1 MSFVHLHVHS
11 QYSLLEGAIHVES
24 LIERVKALGMPAVA
38 LTDTHNLFGVVD
50 FYLAAKDAGIKPIIG
65 CELNVATPIG
75 NSGAQSGT
83 KGGLKFHH
91 LVVLCKNT
99 QGYENLCQMITK
111 SYKDCATLPRTSG
124 YWPKAWIDR
133 GALDR
138 YGDGLIVLS
147 GCLRGVLAAP
157 LIEGREEDA
166 LELAL
171 WLQKRFGEDFY
182 FELQDSGI
190 PEQAAVNETLSA
202 WSEKYGIKTV
212 ATNDCHYLKPEDAEA
227 HEILQCIEHG
237 RNLDFDRPE
246 SLVPNEYYF
255 KSQDEMK
262 ARFERFPD
270 AYARTMEIAE
280 KCQLAFKFK
289 DEQGRPIYHLP
300 KFRPSEIPPDAPFD
314 LLEYFRAQGREGL
327 KQRLEHPS
335 FVVKVGT
342 PGTPEFAERAK
353 PYFDRLEQE
362 LAMIERTGF
371 AGYFLIVS
379 DFIGWAK
386 KNAIPVG
393 PGRGSGAGSL
403 VAYSLKITDIDPI
416 EYNLLFER
424 FINPER
430 ISMPD
435 FDVDFCQDRRGEVI
449 KYVGQKYGQ
458 DNVCQI
464 ITFGKLQP
472 RAVIKDVGRVLGLSF
487 AESDAITKLLP
498 DDLDITIERAI
509 ESEERLRNLIE
520 SDPKIATII
529 RYARSL
535 EGLYRSAGM
544 HAAGVIITE
553 KPVVAYCPLYMGK
566 DGYVVSQFDKDYC
579 EKIGLIKFDFLGLK
593 TLTVI
598 DNAVKLIRET
608 AEKGTPEFD
617 LEHMNLRDPAV
628 FALISSGDTD
638 GVFQVE
644 SSGMKDLCMRI
655 QPNSIEDL
663 TAINALYRP
672 GPLGSGMVDDF
683 IERKHGR
690 IPTVYEVESLESI
703 LRDTY
708 GVILYQEQVMQIARE
723 LAGYSLGQADLLR
736 RAMGKKK
743 ADEMANHRDIFVQG
757 ALKKQIPEAK
767 AGGIFDLMAKFA
779 EYGFNKS
786 HSAAYAMLTYQT
798 AYLKTHYSS
807 EFMAALMTTEMDNT
821 DKITKYIND
830 TRSHG
835 LPILSPDVNFSQK
848 RFSVEWVDSPRGRI
862 KGIRFG
868 LEAIKGVGGVAVDCI
883 LEARLTSRFNNVLD
897 FVRRVP
903 TRKVNKKVVEALTLA
918 GAFDTIAEVNRASVF
933 ASLETLLEHAG
944 EEQEERELGQTSLFD
959 SFGSQEVKLHTPP
972 EALFKRE
979 EDWSLPKKLTQ
990 EKQVVGFY
998 VSGHPM
1004 DGWQKICEQWL
1015 GWSTERLKKF
1025 AEGKAQEK
1033 SAEKAKTAKAEAQGA
1048 LPGDPAPWGGGGGG
1062 GGRYQRAAKTEIKI
1076 AGLVSELREVTTKKG
1091 SRMAFGQLEDLEG
1104 RLEVVFFPESWAAN
1118 AATIQQSASDA
1129 TVLVLTCDLELGE
1142 EIPKLQVKSAEP
1154 AADAHKGRVQQVV
1167 VRLRLDEVNSGQLRD
1182 LKKSFIQFR
1191 GKCGVRLDFLDSSFK
1206 TWMDLPKTV
1215 GVNPSPQMV
1224 ASVNKIFGR
1233 DDVVRLN

>member
-24 LIERVKALGMPAVA
+24 LIERVKELGMPAVA
-38 LTDTHNLFGVVD
+38 LTDTHNLFGAVD
-50 FYLAAKDAGIKPIIG
+50 FYLAAKDAGVKPIIG
-65 CELNVATPIG
+65 CELNLATPTASAGAG
-75 NSGAQSGT
+75 NKGA
-83 KGGLKFHH
+83 LKFHH

-133 GALDR
+133 AALDR
-138 YGDGLIVLS
+138 WGDGLIVLS
-147 GCLRGVLAAP
+147 GCLRGALSAP

-190 PEQAAVNETLSA
+190 PEQTAVSETLSA
-202 WSEKYGIKTV
+202 WSEKYGVKTV
-212 ATNDCHYLKPEDAEA
+212 ATNDCHYLKASDAEA

-237 RNLDFDRPE
+237 RNLDFDRPQ
-246 SLVPNEYYF
+246 SLVPSEYYL
-255 KSQDEMK
+255 KSPEEMR
-262 ARFERFPD
+262 ARFERFPG
-270 AYARTMEIAE
+270 AVERTLEITE
-280 KCQLAFKFK
+280 KCQLEFKFK
-289 DEQGRPIYHLP
+289 DEKGRPIYHLP
-300 KFRPSEIPPDAPFD
+300 KFRPDDIAPDAPFD
-314 LLEYFRAQGREGL
+314 LLEYFRNQGREGL
-327 KQRLEHPS
+327 KQRLAHRS
-335 FVVKVGT
+335 FEIKVGL
-342 PGTPEFAERAK
+342 PGTPEFEERCK
-353 PYFDRLEQE
+353 PYWERLEQE
-362 LAMIERTGF
+362 TVMIERTGF
-371 AGYFLIVS
+371 AGYFLIVA

-386 KNAIPVG
+386 KNMIAVG

-416 EYNLLFER
+416 EFNLLFER

-498 DDLDITIERAI
+498 DDLDITIDSAI
-509 ESEERLRNLIE
+509 ESEERLRDLIE

-553 KPVVAYCPLYMGK
+553 KPVVSYCPLYMGK
-566 DGYVVSQFDKDYC
+566 DGNIVSQFDKDYC

-608 AEKGTPEFD
+608 EGSKDFD

-655 QPNSIEDL
+655 QPNSLEDL

-690 IPTVYEVESLESI
+690 TPTVYDVPALESI
-703 LRDTY
+703 LKDTY
-708 GVILYQEQVMQIARE
+708 GVILYQEQVMQISRE

-743 ADEMANHRDIFVQG
+743 ADEMANHRDIFIKG
-757 ALKKQIPEAK
+757 ALDKQIPEAK
-767 AGGIFDLMAKFA
+767 SGGIFDLMAKFA

-786 HSAAYAMLTYQT
+786 HSAAYGMLTYQT

-830 TRSHG
+830 TRAHNV
-835 LPILSPDVNFSQK
+835 PILSPDVNFSQK
-848 RFSVEWVDSPRGRI
+848 RFSVEWVDTAKGRV

-883 LEARLTSRFNNVLD
+883 LEARRESRFKNVLD

-918 GAFDTIAEVNRASVF
+918 GGFDTIAEVNRASVF
-933 ASLETLLEHAG
+933 ASLEKLLEHAG
-944 EEQEERELGQTSLFD
+944 EEQEERDLGQTSLFD

-1015 GWSTERLKKF
+1015 GWSTDRLKKF
-1025 AEGKAQEK
+1025 AESKAQDK
-1033 SAEKAKTAKAEAQGA
+1033 TAEKAKAAKAEAQ
-1048 LPGDPAPWGGGGGG
+1048 
-1062 GGRYQRAAKTEIKI
+1062 GRYQRAAKTEVRI

-1091 SRMAFGQLEDLEG
+1091 ARMAFGQLEDLEG
-1104 RLEVVFFPESWAAN
+1104 RLEVVFFPESWATN
-1118 AATIQQSASDA
+1118 AATIHQAAAEA
-1129 TVLVLTCDLELGE
+1129 TVLVLTCDIELGE
-1142 EIPKLQVKSAEP
+1142 ELPKLQVKSAEP
-1154 AADAHKGRVQQVV
+1154 AAEAHKGRVQQVV
-1167 VRLRLDEVNSGQLRD
+1167 VRLDLHEVNSGQLRD

-1191 GKCGVRLDFLDSSFK
+1191 GKCGVRLNFLDTGFT

-1215 GVNPSPQMV
+1215 GVDPSPQMV
-1224 ASVNKIFGR
+1224 AVVNKIFGR
-1233 DDVVRLN
+1233 DDVVTLN